1 MHRLAVVD
9 FGDVL
14 CERRLDWS
22 KDIVHWRVFIN
33 TFKFHRIGKLLNNLV
48 EYLRLNEGYTVLY
61 HTYTVRHWHG
71 KDKVIPLQARCGP
84 EDG

>member
-22 KDIVHWRVFIN
+22 KDIEHWRVFIN
-33 TFKFHRIGKLLNNLV
+33 MFKFHRIGKFLNNLIG
-48 EYLRLNEGYTVLY
+48 YLRLNEGHITLY
-61 HTYTVRHWHG
+61 HRYTVRHWHG
-71 KDKVIPLQARCGP
+71 KDKVTPLQALCGL
-84 EDG
+84 EGG